1 MRLPLSSVHD
11 SPPKDT
17 LQLFGVWWGDGV
29 ATDGQLHQGQAHAPH
44 VGLNGVVSA
53 LQSLRLLRNT
63 QPTSAGG
70 RQSQDAR
77 QRERGRE
84 RGLRGGLGEREAQ
97 EAEERMKARGGGC
110 YGKELVRVWRGKED
124 GRAWQ
129 ASGSSYTLFL
139 LTCDGRTGVRW
150 DLCSKENAVFFLF
163 FF

>member
-1 MRLPLSSVHD
+1 MRLPLGSVHD

-17 LQLFGVWWGDGV
+17 LQLFGVWWGNGV

-84 RGLRGGLGEREAQ
+84 RVLRGGLGEREAQ
-97 EAEERMKARGGGC
+97 EAEERIKARGGGVLWQGAFGC
-110 YGKELVRVWRGKED
+110 GEGKRMGGL
-124 GRAWQ
+124 GRRREAV
-129 ASGSSYTLFL
+129 THCF
-139 LTCDGRTGVRW
+139 
-150 DLCSKENAVFFLF
+150 CSDVTEGQVCVGICAKKCCCCF